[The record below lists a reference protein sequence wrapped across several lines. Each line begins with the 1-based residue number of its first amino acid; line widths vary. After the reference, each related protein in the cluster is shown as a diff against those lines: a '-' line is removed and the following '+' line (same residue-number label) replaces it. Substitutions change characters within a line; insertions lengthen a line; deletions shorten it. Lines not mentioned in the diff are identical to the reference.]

1 MAPNATAT
9 SDTSRLEAPRPA
21 VADRQRIV
29 AVLIRRLELS
39 AALPTFPAEDADEIT
54 DALLAAGLFRDEH
67 DVKAEAIHEAAAVQ
81 RQLANASATR
91 DGRWEHE
98 QLADWLDEY
107 AGSAHHPNGA
117 PR

>member
-1 MAPNATAT
+1 MTHT
-9 SDTSRLEAPRPA
+9 DTDVLEERRPV
-21 VADRQRIV
+21 VADRQRIF
-29 AVLIRRLELS
+29 ALMLRRLELS
-39 AALPTFPAEDADEIT
+39 ATLPTFSAEDADEIT

-67 DVKAEAIHEAAAVQ
+67 EVKAEAIHEAAAAQ
-81 RQLANASATR
+81 RELAGASATR

-107 AGSAHHPNGA
+107 AGSGHHTNGA